1 MSNSFLFIIP
11 LTPSSHLTNIREEL
25 QENCLKAL
33 KNQKYKNWKALLIG
47 KDFPCKV
54 KDDRFIHLPIE
65 DIKEIKVQH
74 ATKYLKDNQL
84 KFDYIIRLDDD
95 DLISDSILSLH
106 QNTKADIIVDIEHWY
121 IDWTSKRVS
130 KDFKP
135 WFPNTCIHKSENA
148 LTTSGDLAQSYMR
161 KVNTHVSLIEN
172 NHSNFHNFYKGK
184 KIIFTPS
191 NAPIY
196 LRVLNPDSITSNS
209 DNNYTEYLKNY
220 GNWNSKT
227 PNGFSNLKT
236 QNIGKSKFNLKK
248 YLYSQISQF
257 KFKLLLKK

>member
-11 LTPSSHLTNIREEL
+11 LTPSSHLTNIRKEL
-25 QENCLKAL
+25 QEECLKAL
-33 KNQKYKNWKALLIG
+33 ISQKHENWKALLIG
-47 KDFPCKV
+47 QDLPSKIKDS
-54 KDDRFIHLPIE
+54 RFIHLPIE
-65 DIKEIKVQH
+65 DIKEIKVQY
-74 ATKYLKDNQL
+74 ATKYLRENQL
-84 KFDYIIRLDDD
+84 EFDYIIRLDDD
-95 DLISDSILSLH
+95 DLISNTILNTH
-106 QNTKADIIVDIEHWY
+106 QNTKADIIVDLEHWY
-121 IDWTSKRVS
+121 IDWTSKKVS

-135 WFPNTCIHKSENA
+135 WFPNTCIQKSKNA
-148 LTTSGDLAQSYMR
+148 LSISGELAQPYIER
-161 KVNTHVSLIEN
+161 INTDVVLIEN
-172 NHSNFHNFYKGK
+172 NHANFHNFYKGK
-184 KIIFTPS
+184 KIVFTPS